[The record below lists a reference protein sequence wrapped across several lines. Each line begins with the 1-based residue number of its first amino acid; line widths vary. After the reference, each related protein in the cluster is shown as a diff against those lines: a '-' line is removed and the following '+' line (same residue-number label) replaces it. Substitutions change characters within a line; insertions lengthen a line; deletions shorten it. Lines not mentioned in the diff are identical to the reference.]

1 MDWINDYQ
9 HGIIWQ
15 DYQHKQLVDKMNELL
30 DSIIS
35 GHDKEAFFE
44 MVRFIKE
51 YSKNHFKTE
60 ELYMKNW
67 EYPKFKEHSKEH
79 RDFIIDFNEHISKC
93 IYQEKE
99 SSGELINKLTLWFFN
114 HTQTTDRDL
123 AKFLLHKGART

>member
-44 MVRFIKE
+44 TVRFIKE

-79 RDFIIDFNEHISKC
+79 RDFIIDYNEHHRNASTRRK
-93 IYQEKE
+93 
-99 SSGELINKLTLWFFN
+99 N
-114 HTQTTDRDL
+114 HP
-123 AKFLLHKGART
+123 AN